1 MSFRRNLLEHGT
13 TAQQSKITD
22 VKMKSTSTI
31 VLVSIFLLVLQAQES
46 EAYGASIK
54 LGKVKNGEFPKK
66 VTIQSN
72 FDNIVT

>member
-1 MSFRRNLLEHGT
+1 
-13 TAQQSKITD
+13 
-22 VKMKSTSTI
+22 MKSTSTI

-46 EAYGASIK
+46 EAYGAVIQP
-54 LGKVKNGEFPKK
+54 GKVKNGEFPEK

>member
-1 MSFRRNLLEHGT
+1 
-13 TAQQSKITD
+13 
-22 VKMKSTSTI
+22 MKSTSTI